1 MLSQSNQMSGDVRKS
16 AGNLRYDDM
25 PPSKPIDYTNVDY
38 NQPSNRNSSYDAPP
52 APPLHASRDNSYGPP
67 EYFDSE
73 PPSDEE
79 VIKPK
84 SKMPFSNLFQKKK
97 KDDSKKSGDKKTR
110 SRATSRASQ
119 GSSEAELAIAQV
131 AYAYYPP
138 ALDQARAKPF
148 GGPSEQ
154 MHHQPPPMITHES
167 KLSKKI
173 NNYPIY

>member
-1 MLSQSNQMSGDVRKS
+1 MLSQSKPMSGDVRKS

-25 PPSKPIDYTNVDY
+25 PSIKPIDYANVDY
-38 NQPSNRNSSYDAPP
+38 KQQPSTRNSSYDAPP
-52 APPLHASRDNSYGPP
+52 APPLHASRDSSYGPP

-79 VIKPK
+79 VVKHK

-97 KDDSKKSGDKKTR
+97 KDDSKRSGDKKTR

-119 GSSEAELAIAQV
+119 GSSEAELAIAQA

-138 ALDQARAKPF
+138 ALDQVRAKPF

-154 MHHQPPPMITHES
+154 MPQLPPMKTNES
-167 KLSKKI
+167 KLF
-173 NNYPIY
+173 